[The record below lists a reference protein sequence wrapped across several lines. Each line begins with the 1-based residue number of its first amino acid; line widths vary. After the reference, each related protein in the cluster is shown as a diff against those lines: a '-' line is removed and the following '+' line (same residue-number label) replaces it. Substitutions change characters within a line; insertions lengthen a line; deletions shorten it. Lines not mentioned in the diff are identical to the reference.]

1 MHAYF
6 RIILIFIMAFVP
18 FVNSSAEDEI
28 AAPTA
33 VYFPFGEA
41 FTINFLKQSKQQ
53 VRYLQIK
60 VTLMA
65 HQQEAIN
72 NASANLPMLQDAL
85 RSLFSEQSS
94 DQVNSVEGRRAL
106 QSTALSTINTILK
119 NELGSDPVEAVY
131 FTSFV
136 LQ

>member
-1 MHAYF
+1 
-6 RIILIFIMAFVP
+6 MALVP

-28 AAPTA
+28 TPQKAIYYA
-33 VYFPFGEA
+33 FDEA
-41 FTINFLKQSKQQ
+41 FTINFLNQSKQQ

-60 VTLMA
+60 VSLMA
-65 HQQEAIN
+65 HQREAIN

-85 RSLFSEQSS
+85 RTLFSEQGFN
-94 DQVNSVEGRRAL
+94 DVNSVEGRRTL

-119 NELGSDPVEAVY
+119 NELASDPVEAVY
-131 FTSFV
+131 FTSFI

>member
-28 AAPTA
+28 APQNA
-33 VYFPFGEA
+33 VYFAFDEA
-41 FTINFLKQSKQQ
+41 FTINFLNQSKQQ

-60 VTLMA
+60 VALMA
-65 HQQEAIN
+65 HQQEALN

-85 RSLFSEQSS
+85 RTLFSEQSFN
-94 DQVNSVEGRRAL
+94 DVNSVEGRRSL
-106 QSTALSTINTILK
+106 QSTALSTINTILRE
-119 NELGSDPVEAVY
+119 ELASDPIEAVY
-131 FTSFV
+131 FTSFI

>member
-28 AAPTA
+28 APQKASYYA
-33 VYFPFGEA
+33 FDEA
-41 FTINFLKQSKQQ
+41 FTINFLNQSKQQ

-65 HQQEAIN
+65 HQQEAID

-85 RSLFSEQSS
+85 RTLFSEQGFN
-94 DQVNSVEGRRAL
+94 DVNSVEGRRTL

-119 NELGSDPVEAVY
+119 NELASDPVEAVY
-131 FTSFV
+131 FTSFI

>member
-28 AAPTA
+28 ASQNA
-33 VYFPFGEA
+33 VYFAFDEA
-41 FTINFLKQSKQQ
+41 FTINFLNQSKQQ

-60 VTLMA
+60 VALMA

-85 RSLFSEQSS
+85 RTLFSEQSFN
-94 DQVNSVEGRRAL
+94 DVNSVEGRRSL
-106 QSTALSTINTILK
+106 QSTALSTINTILRE
-119 NELGSDPVEAVY
+119 ELASDPIEAVY
-131 FTSFV
+131 FTSFI